1 MRRATFHHTA
11 SVLQAFRRPGYAER
25 RAKGVSAMSDQR
37 TPEQPELREEAH
49 GRLRSMLPAYAIE
62 RLQGEPDPR
71 EWQLLTRHLTTCAA
85 CREELEELLL
95 LLNETAMGG
104 DSAEPDI
111 PAFDLG
117 ALPPFSRRD
126 QGAGWQAPPPA
137 ARPSAHELLI
147 DLGAILLQAMSRPQ
161 LAGAFRQNGTG
172 ATGAPGEFHHQI
184 SVGAPDPIDI
194 GLDFAL
200 SDRQRSLYRLQVTVV
215 TAGDPF
221 EQGGHAVTLRYE
233 GHSAAAITDERGCVV
248 FSGVP
253 HAALDRLQ
261 ISVLLHPPG

>member
-1 MRRATFHHTA
+1 
-11 SVLQAFRRPGYAER
+11 
-25 RAKGVSAMSDQR
+25 MSDQR
-37 TPEQPELREEAH
+37 TPEQPELGDEAH
-49 GRLRSMLPAYAIE
+49 ERLRSMLPAYAIE

-71 EWQLLTRHLTTCAA
+71 EWQLLARHLATCAA

-104 DSAEPDI
+104 DNAEPDI
-111 PAFDLG
+111 PTFDLG
-117 ALPPFSRRD
+117 ALPPFRRRD
-126 QGAGWQAPPPA
+126 QGASRQAPPPA
-137 ARPSAHELLI
+137 AGPSAHELLI
-147 DLGAILLQAMSRPQ
+147 DLGATLLQAMSRPQ

-172 ATGAPGEFHHQI
+172 AAGEFHHQI
-184 SVGAPDPIDI
+184 SVGAPDPIDV

-200 SDRQRSLYRLQVTVV
+200 SDQQRSLYRLQVTVV

-233 GHSAAAITDERGCVV
+233 GHSAAAVTDERGCVV

-253 HAALDRLQ
+253 HAALGHLQ